1 MMELY
6 VNMGEGQGERALS
19 MRVVFLYSSLVTKYR
34 GGIQV
39 VYKGPF
45 INDVNNRGGGG
56 APKDD
61 LI

>member
-1 MMELY
+1 MELY

-19 MRVVFLYSSLVTKYR
+19 MRVVIRYSSLVTKYR

-45 INDVNNRGGGG
+45 IKDVINRGGGG
-56 APKDD
+56 SPKDD
-61 LI
+61 LV

>member
-1 MMELY
+1 MELY

-19 MRVVFLYSSLVTKYR
+19 MRVVILYSSLVTKYR
-34 GGIQV
+34 GGIQD

-45 INDVNNRGGGG
+45 IKDVINRGGGG